1 MKQNILKSL
10 LLALLLAMLPQVAS
24 AYDFKVDG
32 LCYNKTGGGTSVTV
46 TYEGTGADGYG
57 YSNLNGDLVIP
68 PSVTYDGTTY
78 SVTTIGGRAFYDC
91 SGLTSVT
98 IPNSVTTINYSAFS
112 RCSGLTS
119 VTIPNSVTTIG
130 EGAFHGCSG
139 LTSVTI
145 PNSVTTIG
153 SSAFEGCTGLTSV
166 TIPNS
171 VTSIGVGAFNGCSS
185 LTSVTLGKSV
195 TTIGNSAFRG
205 CSGLTSIKSKILNP
219 DKVSMYPDVFER
231 VDKNNCTLYVP
242 QGTKGVYQ
250 ATPQWSAF
258 VNIVEVP
265 FAPGDVNYDDECT
278 GSDVTALY
286 NFILYND
293 SSAIVNGDQNGDGV
307 VTGSDVTAV
316 YNIILG
322 L

>member
-32 LCYNKTGGGTSVTV
+32 LCYNKNGGGTSVTV
-46 TYEGTGADGYG
+46 TYEGTGAEGYG

-98 IPNSVTTINYSAFS
+98 IPNSVTTINYAAFY
-112 RCSGLTS
+112 
-119 VTIPNSVTTIG
+119 
-130 EGAFHGCSG
+130 
-139 LTSVTI
+139 
-145 PNSVTTIG
+145 
-153 SSAFEGCTGLTSV
+153 GCTGLTSV

-242 QGTKGVYQ
+242 QSTKGVYQ
-250 ATPQWSAF
+250 ATWPWSDF

-293 SSAIVNGDQNGDGV
+293 NSAIVNGVQNGDGEV
-307 VTGSDVTAV
+307 SGSDVTAV

>member
-24 AYDFKVDG
+24 AYDFMVDG
-32 LCYNKTGGGTSVTV
+32 LCYNKNVDGTSVTV

-78 SVTTIGGRAFYDC
+78 SVTKIGDTAFRNC
-91 SGLTSVT
+91 TGLTSIVVENGNPKYDSRNSCNAIIETESNTLIVGCNST
-98 IPNSVTTINYSAFS
+98 I
-112 RCSGLTS
+112 
-119 VTIPNSVTTIG
+119 IPNSVTTIG
-130 EGAFHGCSG
+130 NYAFS
-139 LTSVTI
+139 
-145 PNSVTTIG
+145 
-153 SSAFEGCTGLTSV
+153 
-166 TIPNS
+166 
-171 VTSIGVGAFNGCSS
+171 
-185 LTSVTLGKSV
+185 
-195 TTIGNSAFRG
+195 G
-205 CSGLTSIKSKILNP
+205 CSGLTSIKSKSLSP
-219 DKVSMYPDVFER
+219 DKVSMDSSVFYE
-231 VDKNNCTLYVP
+231 VDKSNCTLYVP
-242 QGTKGVYQ
+242 QSTKGVYQ
-250 ATPQWSAF
+250 ATWPWSDF

-293 SSAIVNGDQNGDGV
+293 NSAIVNGDQNGDGE

>member
-1 MKQNILKSL
+1 
-10 LLALLLAMLPQVAS
+10 
-24 AYDFKVDG
+24 
-32 LCYNKTGGGTSVTV
+32 
-46 TYEGTGADGYG
+46 
-57 YSNLNGDLVIP
+57 
-68 PSVTYDGTTY
+68 
-78 SVTTIGGRAFYDC
+78 
-91 SGLTSVT
+91 
-98 IPNSVTTINYSAFS
+98 
-112 RCSGLTS
+112 
-119 VTIPNSVTTIG
+119 
-130 EGAFHGCSG
+130 
-139 LTSVTI
+139 
-145 PNSVTTIG
+145 
-153 SSAFEGCTGLTSV
+153 
-166 TIPNS
+166 
-171 VTSIGVGAFNGCSS
+171 
-185 LTSVTLGKSV
+185 
-195 TTIGNSAFRG
+195 
-205 CSGLTSIKSKILNP
+205 LTSIKSKILNP

>member
-24 AYDFKVDG
+24 AYDFLVDG
-32 LCYNKTGGGTSVTV
+32 LCYNYNGDGTSVTV
-46 TYEGTGADGYG
+46 TYEGTGDEGYG

-78 SVTTIGGRAFYDC
+78 SVTTIGGRAFYGC

-98 IPNSVTTINYSAFS
+98 IPNLVTTIGDHAFYGCTGLTSVIIPNSVTSIGESAFGGCTGLTEVTIGNSVTTINYAAFYG
-112 RCSGLTS
+112 CTGLTS

-130 EGAFHGCSG
+130 DY
-139 LTSVTI
+139 
-145 PNSVTTIG
+145 
-153 SSAFEGCTGLTSV
+153 AFEGCY
-166 TIPNS
+166 
-171 VTSIGVGAFNGCSS
+171 
-185 LTSVTLGKSV
+185 
-195 TTIGNSAFRG
+195 
-205 CSGLTSIKSKILNP
+205 GLTSIKSKILNP
-219 DKVSMYPDVFER
+219 DKVSMYSSVFYK
-231 VDKNNCTLYVP
+231 VDKSNCTLYVP
-242 QGTKGVYQ
+242 QGTKDVYQ
-250 ATPQWSAF
+250 TTWQWSDF

-293 SSAIVNGDQNGDGV
+293 SSAIVNGDQNGDGE

>member
-32 LCYNKTGGGTSVTV
+32 LCYNKNGDGTSVTV
-46 TYEGTGADGYG
+46 TYEGTGDEGYG

-78 SVTTIGGRAFYDC
+78 SVTTIGGRAFY
-91 SGLTSVT
+91 
-98 IPNSVTTINYSAFS
+98 
-112 RCSGLTS
+112 
-119 VTIPNSVTTIG
+119 
-130 EGAFHGCSG
+130 GCSG

-153 SSAFEGCTGLTSV
+153 NEAFGWCSGLTSVTIPNLVTTIGDHAFYGCTGLTSVIIPNSVTSIGESAFGGCTGLTEVTIGNSVTTINYAAFYGCTGLTSV

-171 VTSIGVGAFNGCSS
+171 VTSIGYGAFWGC
-185 LTSVTLGKSV
+185 T
-195 TTIGNSAFRG
+195 
-205 CSGLTSIKSKILNP
+205 GLTSIKSKVLNP
-219 DKVSMYPDVFER
+219 DKVSMYSSVFYK
-231 VDKNNCTLYVP
+231 VAKSNCTLYVP
-242 QGTKGVYQ
+242 QGTRGVYQ
-250 ATPQWSAF
+250 TTPQWSDF

-265 FAPGDVNYDDECT
+265 FALGDVNYDDECT
-278 GSDVTALY
+278 GSDVTA
-286 NFILYND
+286 
-293 SSAIVNGDQNGDGV
+293 
-307 VTGSDVTAV
+307 V

>member
-24 AYDFKVDG
+24 AYDFMVDG
-32 LCYNKTGGGTSVTV
+32 LCYNKNGDGTSVTL
-46 TYEGTGADGYG
+46 TYEGTGAEGYG
-57 YSNLNGDLVIP
+57 YSNLSGDLVIP
-68 PSVTYDGTTY
+68 ESVTYGTTY
-78 SVTTIGGRAFYDC
+78 SVTTISD
-91 SGLTSVT
+91 
-98 IPNSVTTINYSAFS
+98 SAFS
-112 RCSGLTS
+112 GCTGLTS

-171 VTSIGVGAFNGCSS
+171 VTTINYAAFYGCTGLTSVTIPNSVTSIGVGAFNGCSS

-195 TTIGNSAFRG
+195 TTIGTGAFYG
-205 CSGLTSIKSKILNP
+205 CTGLTSIKSKILSP
-219 DKVSMYPDVFER
+219 DKVSMYSSVFYE
-231 VDKNNCTLYVP
+231 VDKSNCTLYVP
-242 QGTKGVYQ
+242 QSTKGVYQ

-265 FAPGDVNYDDECT
+265 FASGDVNYDDECT

-293 SSAIVNGDQNGDGV
+293 NSAIVNGDQNGDGE